1 MANRKLLKKISTSI
15 PEKLLEEACSLSSLN
30 QTEALIQGLHELV
43 RKEKRE
49 RLISMKG
56 KLKISLDL
64 DRERERSRF

>member
-1 MANRKLLKKISTSI
+1 LANRKLLKKISTSI
-15 PEKLLEEACSLSSLN
+15 PEKLLEEACLLSGLN

-56 KLKISLDL
+56 KLKISLNL
-64 DRERERSRF
+64 DRQRERSRL